1 MKNIPFVLPVK
12 TALGHYIYEVNKNE
26 ILFVDENIFQC
37 VTSELLNKSDEAVE
51 EQLAE
56 LKLNGYLSSH
66 KIKHIQHSLSEIS
79 KILLDRGINQLI
91 LQVTQ
96 ECNLRCK
103 YCIYSENSNVNQ
115 RMHTNS
121 FMTLETAKKAIDF
134 YRIHSIDADRAVIG
148 FYGGEPFLNFDL
160 IKKAVEYAEIVF
172 EGKEIVFTATSN
184 ATLLSDQIIEFIM
197 QHNFQLTISIDGPK
211 ELHDKNRVF
220 ASGKGT
226 YDKVIAN
233 IHKINKKN
241 SDWMKNVSF
250 SLVVDNQNDFYSIK
264 KILDDPVFQK
274 TKFMISYVEKDGKIQ
289 QPSNQYLTQYNYESF
304 LSIVRLFRGDWNRN
318 REKFTISNE
327 SSLAFEDPTFSE
339 TQLGDY
345 GAPNGPCVPGKLRL
359 FVDTE
364 GNLYSCER
372 VNENKNMCIGTLKD
386 GFNVL
391 KIYELLNI
399 SQIGTEECRSCWAF
413 SLCGICAKWI
423 DDGEGMSIENRK
435 NACQNA
441 KTSAYGKILRRILVY
456 ENSIYQKLMREIIS
470 KGENV

>member
-1 MKNIPFVLPVK
+1 MSTF
-12 TALGHYIYEVNKNE
+12 
-26 ILFVDENIFQC
+26 
-37 VTSELLNKSDEAVE
+37 
-51 EQLAE
+51 
-56 LKLNGYLSSH
+56 
-66 KIKHIQHSLSEIS
+66 
-79 KILLDRGINQLI
+79 LD
-91 LQVTQ
+91 
-96 ECNLRCK
+96 
-103 YCIYSENSNVNQ
+103 YY
-115 RMHTNS
+115 
-121 FMTLETAKKAIDF
+121 
-134 YRIHSIDADRAVIG
+134 
-148 FYGGEPFLNFDL
+148 
-160 IKKAVEYAEIVF
+160 KKAVEYAEIVF

-456 ENSIYQKLMREIIS
+456 ENSIHQKLMREIIS